1 MAKQSDKK
9 IAQEN
14 LRYLRNLKQGFLT
27 VNAIYILYQVLYNYN
42 TFTFWLATG
51 YLVTTG
57 ISLFLWKQLVI
68 YGSPRYSSDGTVIW
82 PGEDLNSEGLTAYM
96 FDIIYITWFV
106 HITSMFFAWAWY
118 ILLVIP
124 SFAIYK
130 IWTFF
135 IKPNFFSGGNMAGS
149 DFQKSKRQKKLEK
162 RQQEGNAKIKYARI

>member
-14 LRYLRNLKQGFLT
+14 LRYLRNLKQSFLI
-27 VNAIYILYQVLYNYN
+27 VNAIYILYQVLYNFN

-51 YLVTTG
+51 YLVTIG
-57 ISLFLWKQLVI
+57 ITLFLWKQLVT
-68 YGSPRYSSDGTVIW
+68 YGSPKFSSDGSVIW
-82 PGEDLNSEGLTAYM
+82 PGEDLNSEGLIAYM

-106 HITSMFFAWAWY
+106 HITSMFFVWTWY

-135 IKPNFFSGGNMAGS
+135 IKPNFFSGDSAAGS

-162 RQQEGNAKIKYARI
+162 RQQEGKIKYIR